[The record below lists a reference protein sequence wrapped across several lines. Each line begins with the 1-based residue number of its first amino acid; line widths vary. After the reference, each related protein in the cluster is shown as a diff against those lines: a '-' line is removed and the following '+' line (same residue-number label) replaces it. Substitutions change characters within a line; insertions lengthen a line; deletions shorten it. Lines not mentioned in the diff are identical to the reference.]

1 MLRSLDQ
8 DRAKFAWGK
17 ILEVKTRYNGSEGA
31 YNSYVKKSPTLI
43 LTNGLGNTLAFFYSK
58 FGNRPPNNLS
68 SDERA
73 YKLLYDHINEWCKN
87 QKIVTGDILKWTIQD
102 ASSLDVFRITNEV
115 MAILSWLKRFAEA
128 ELNEEGKEI

>member
-8 DRAKFAWGK
+8 DRAKFAWEK
-17 ILEVKTRYNGSEGA
+17 IQEVKIKYKESEGA

-58 FGNRPPNNLS
+58 FGSRDDLS
-68 SDERA
+68 SDARA

-87 QKIVTGDILKWTIQD
+87 QKIVNDDILKWTVRD

-128 ELNEEGKEI
+128 ELKKKEKEI

>member
-8 DRAKFAWGK
+8 DRAKFAWEK
-17 ILEVKTRYNGSEGA
+17 IREVKTKYKGSEGT
-31 YNSYVKKSPTLI
+31 YNSYVKKSQTLI

-58 FGNRPPNNLS
+58 FGSRPNLS

-87 QKIVTGDILKWTIQD
+87 QKIVTDDILKWTIRD

-128 ELNEEGKEI
+128 ELNEERKEI

>member
-8 DRAKFAWGK
+8 DRAKFAWEK
-17 ILEVKTRYNGSEGA
+17 IREVKTKYKESEDA

-58 FGNRPPNNLS
+58 FGSRPKLS
-68 SDERA
+68 PDERA
-73 YKLLYDHINEWCKN
+73 YKLLYDHLNEWCKN
-87 QKIVTGDILKWTIQD
+87 QKIVTDDILKWTVRD